1 MKLPFGKSEGHFCLW
16 SVLFLV
22 KTHFQRFQKNSS
34 ELCECFYTK
43 GIHRNFEA
51 LHFGKELAKL
61 NFQPYLIPSQ
71 PKSNLMKKIPSLLLL
86 LFLFSISLFAQKSP
100 KGTADIPLDYYLPS
114 GFTYNE
120 KIPKPKE
127 VLGFEVG
134 EWNAGYDQVIRYF
147 EKLAASSPRVK
158 FEIIGYTYEKR
169 PQIML
174 TITSPH
180 NLANLDNIKTE
191 RQKLRDPTAKL
202 DVDKMPLV
210 MAAGYSVHGNEA
222 SALNSSILAAYHF
235 AAANEIEEDLK
246 DIIVL
251 IDPALNPDGSNRYA
265 SWVNTHRSYNLNGDP
280 ANREHSEAWPGG
292 RGNHYWFDLNRDW
305 LLVQHPES
313 QNRVAKF
320 QEWLPNIYLDYH
332 EMGTNNTFFFQPGI
346 PSRDHPLTPK
356 KNMELT
362 EKIAQYHVKAMDEL
376 GSLYHSRESFDEY
389 YFGYGST
396 YPDIQGSIG
405 ILFEQAS
412 SRGHLQ
418 ESIYGPLPFSF
429 TIRNQFRTSVSSFE
443 AGKNMR
449 GEINKF
455 MQDFYTESLK
465 AAALDTDK
473 AYIFGSPEDGA
484 RSFHLAEMIQQ
495 HQIDVYALNQN
506 ITVNGV
512 PFEKEKSYIVPL
524 DQPQYKLIKAIFETR
539 NTFQDSLFYDVS
551 AWTLP
556 MSFNLDYT
564 ALSSKILNLA
574 DVTLLEDG
582 FAKKAGTL
590 IGDKNAY
597 SYGFEWAEYYAPKA
611 AYHLM
616 DQGFLVR
623 LTHEPIT
630 LADGKVLKRGSILVS
645 TQKDANEDSASKLHA
660 SLVSLAAET
669 GITVYGINS
678 GYTMGVNIGSPSI
691 DVLEKP
697 EIAVLVGT
705 GVASGEA
712 GEMWHLLDQR
722 FDMPITLLPVER
734 LRNTD
739 MSRYNVLIMPNG
751 NYSSWGKSEAEEIKS
766 WASAGNTLIARGNA
780 MTWLNSNELVS
791 FSFKKD
797 PKEEE
802 KKTSQPYAD
811 YTKNTGARMTSG
823 TIFNANLDVTHP
835 IGYGYG
841 NSEIFTFRSSNQV
854 LEPGKNPYSNPMVYT
869 DKPLASGYVHPEN
882 LELARNSSA
891 IQVKRIGRGRVI
903 GMVDNPNFRA
913 IWYGTNK
920 LFLNAIFFGQVIEG
934 GTAD

>member
-1 MKLPFGKSEGHFCLW
+1 
-16 SVLFLV
+16 
-22 KTHFQRFQKNSS
+22 
-34 ELCECFYTK
+34 
-43 GIHRNFEA
+43 
-51 LHFGKELAKL
+51 
-61 NFQPYLIPSQ
+61 
-71 PKSNLMKKIPSLLLL
+71 MKKITS
-86 LFLFSISLFAQKSP
+86 LFLFSFFSLLSAFAQKSP
-100 KGTADIPLDYYLPS
+100 AGTADISLQYYLPS

-120 KIPKPKE
+120 KIPKPKD

-158 FEIIGYTYEKR
+158 FEVIGYTYEKR

-174 TITSPH
+174 TITSPE
-180 NLANLDNIKTE
+180 NLANIENIKTE
-191 RQKLRDPTAKL
+191 RQKLREPNSKL
-202 DVDKMPLV
+202 DFGKMPLV

-222 SALNSSILAAYHF
+222 SAINSSILAAYHF

-246 DIIVL
+246 NIIIL

-265 SWVNTHRSYNLNGDP
+265 SWVNSHRSYNHNGD
-280 ANREHSEAWPGG
+280 ANDREHSEAWPGG

-356 KNMELT
+356 KNIELT
-362 EKIAQYHVKAMDEL
+362 EKIAQYHAKAMDEM

-418 ESIYGPLPFSF
+418 ESIYGPLTFAF

-443 AGKNMR
+443 AAKNMR
-449 GEINKF
+449 EELNKF
-455 MQDFYTESLK
+455 MQDFYSESLK
-465 AAALDTDK
+465 EASSASDK
-473 AYIFGSPEDGA
+473 AYIFGNLDDAA
-484 RSFHLAEMIQQ
+484 RSYHLAEMIQQ

-524 DQPQYKLIKAIFETR
+524 NQPQYKLIKAIFETR

-551 AWTLP
+551 AWTMP
-556 MSFNLDYT
+556 MAFNLDYM
-564 ALSSKILNLA
+564 ALSSTILNLA
-574 DVTLLEDG
+574 DVSLLDDG
-582 FAKKAGTL
+582 FKRKPGEI
-590 IGDKNAY
+590 IGEPNSY
-597 SYGFEWAEYYAPKA
+597 SYAFEWSDYYAPKA
-611 AYHLM
+611 AYTLM
-616 DQGFLVR
+616 DKGYLVR
-623 LTHEPIT
+623 LTHEPIS

-645 TQKDANEDSASKLHA
+645 VQREAEVGVGSELHA
-660 SLVSLAAET
+660 DLVSLAAET
-669 GITVYGINS
+669 GINVYGITS
-678 GYTMGVNIGSPSI
+678 GYTAGVNIGSPTI
-691 DVLEKP
+691 DVLKKP
-697 EIAVLVGT
+697 EVAILVGT

-734 LRNTD
+734 LGNAD
-739 MSRYNVLIMPNG
+739 LSRYNVLVMPSG
-751 NYSSWGKSEAEEIKS
+751 NYSGWGKEEAEKIKS
-766 WASAGNTLIARGNA
+766 WASGGNTLIARGTA
-780 MTWLNSNELVS
+780 MTWLNSNEIVS
-791 FSFKKD
+791 FTFKKD
-797 PKEEE
+797 PKEDE
-802 KKTSQPYAD
+802 KKPAQPYAD
-811 YTKNTGARMTSG
+811 FTKNTGARMTSG
-823 TIFNANLDVTHP
+823 TIFNAKLDTTHP
-835 IGYGYG
+835 IGYGFG
-841 NSEIFTFRSSNQV
+841 NAELYTFRNSNQV
-854 LEPGKNPYSNPMVYT
+854 LEPSKNPYSNPMVYT

-882 LELARNSSA
+882 LELVKNSSA
-891 IQVKRIGRGRVI
+891 IQVKKLGRGRVI

>member
-1 MKLPFGKSEGHFCLW
+1 MRGI
-16 SVLFLV
+16 
-22 KTHFQRFQKNSS
+22 
-34 ELCECFYTK
+34 CE
-43 GIHRNFEA
+43 NNEP
-51 LHFGKELAKL
+51 LHFVGELSKL
-61 NFQPYLIPSQ
+61 NFALYHNILPNPSF
-71 PKSNLMKKIPSLLLL
+71 MKKTLHLL
-86 LFLFSISLFAQKSP
+86 LFFFFCSLSVFGQKSP
-100 KGTADIPLDYYLPS
+100 TGTADIQLDYYLPE

-120 KIPKPKE
+120 KIPKPKDI
-127 VLGFEVG
+127 LGFEVG

-147 EKLAASSPRVK
+147 EKLAESSPRVK

-174 TITSPH
+174 TITSPA
-180 NLANLDNIKTE
+180 NLANLDKLKSE
-191 RQKLRDPTAKL
+191 RQKLRDPNAKL
-202 DVDKMPLV
+202 DFGNMPLV

-222 SALNSSILAAYHF
+222 SAINSSILAAYHF
-235 AAANEIEEDLK
+235 AAANEIESDL
-246 DIIVL
+246 DNIIVL

-280 ANREHSEAWPGG
+280 NDREHNEAWPGG

-362 EKIAQYHVKAMDEL
+362 EKIAQYHAKAMDEM

-443 AGKNMR
+443 AAKNMR

-455 MQDFYTESLK
+455 MQDFYSESMK
-465 AAALDTDK
+465 EAALDTDK
-473 AYIFGSPEDGA
+473 AYIFGNIDDAA
-484 RSFHLAEMIQQ
+484 RSFHLAELIQQ
-495 HQIDVYALNQN
+495 HQIDVYALNQD
-506 ITVNGV
+506 ISVNGV

-524 DQPQYKLIKAIFETR
+524 NQPQYKLIKAIFETR

-551 AWTLP
+551 AWTMP
-556 MSFNLDYT
+556 MAFNLDYT
-564 ALSSKILNLA
+564 ALSSKIMNLA
-574 DVTLLEDG
+574 DVSLLEDD
-582 FAKKAGTL
+582 FSLKAGML
-590 IGDKNAY
+590 IGEENAY
-597 SYGFEWAEYYAPKA
+597 TYAFEWGEYYAPKA

-616 DQGFLVR
+616 DQGYLVR

-645 TQKDANEDSASKLHA
+645 VQRDAADDSARKLHT
-660 SLVSLAAET
+660 SLLSLADET

-678 GYTMGVNIGSPSI
+678 GYTSGVNIGSPSI
-691 DVLEKP
+691 DVLKKP
-697 EIAVLVGT
+697 EVAVLVGT

-722 FDMPITLLPVER
+722 FDMAITLLPLER
-734 LRNTD
+734 LSNAD
-739 MSRYNVLIMPNG
+739 LSRYNVIVMPNG
-751 NYSSWGKSEAEEIKS
+751 SYAEFGKAEAEKIKT

-780 MTWLNSNELVS
+780 MTWLNSNELAT
-791 FSFKKD
+791 FTFKKD
-797 PKEEE
+797 TIAQTQETGK
-802 KKTSQPYAD
+802 PYAD
-811 YTKNTGARMTSG
+811 FTENTGARMTSG
-823 TIFNANLDVTHP
+823 TIFNVKLDITHP
-835 IGYGYG
+835 IGYGYAKP
-841 NSEIFTFRSSNQV
+841 ELFTFRNSNQF

-869 DKPLASGYVHPEN
+869 ANPLASGYVHPEN
-882 LELARNSSA
+882 LDLIKNSSA
-891 IQVKRIGRGRVI
+891 IQIKKLGQGRVI